1 MTLCWPCL
9 QHFDCE
15 RSKETDTRCV
25 SVLWVVGTPRVHHVI
40 EFGAVAS
47 RENAVLERPGEGGQN
62 GRIAIAA
69 FELWREGGSL
79 KRSISEGPE

>member
-1 MTLCWPCL
+1 M
-9 QHFDCE
+9 
-15 RSKETDTRCV
+15 
-25 SVLWVVGTPRVHHVI
+25 HHVI

-47 RENAVLERPGEGGQN
+47 RENAVLERPGEGRQN

-79 KRSISEGPE
+79 KRSISEWPE